1 MLYVDDPLQ
10 KKSEEKLEKLVKT
23 NSDVNAAAIISIE
36 GLPIT
41 SVVSEEVEEYKISAM
56 TATLYTLAKR
66 AIKDMHLGN
75 FDQLTVKGSNGYL
88 LISQGG
94 PDEVLLVS
102 TTKNVKLG
110 LVLYDC
116 EKICEEIGNINI
128 ISEKIVADF
137 NLIMK
142 GNNINVL
149 TLKRTQLSKLF
160 SAKLLRY
167 NSKHTYASLKSIVI
181 SQFKK
186 KGINVEYTGD
196 TVKFI
201 KINTE
206 E

>member
-1 MLYVDDPLQ
+1 MLYIDDPLL

-23 NSDVNAAAIISIE
+23 NSDVNAAAVISIE
-36 GLPIT
+36 GLPVT
-41 SVVSEEVEEYKISAM
+41 SVIAEEVEEYKISAM
-56 TATLYTLAKR
+56 TATLYSLAKR

-94 PDEVLLVS
+94 PNEVLMVS

-116 EKICEEIGNINI
+116 EKICEEIGNINLV
-128 ISEKIVADF
+128 SEKIVKDF

-142 GNNINVL
+142 GNNINLL

-160 SAKLLRY
+160 NAKLLKH
-167 NSKHTYASLKSIVI
+167 NSKHSFPSLKSIVI

-186 KGINVEYTGD
+186 NGINVEYDGE

-201 KINTE
+201 KNNTE